1 MKLRSRTLLLS
12 GVIMLV
18 LILVLLAIS
27 QFIFMSNYGDIET
40 RYSTHVLKDEL
51 SKFNYTVSSMD
62 QTAQDWAQWDDAY
75 SFVSGG
81 NPGFVTNNLPSNV
94 FSRLNL
100 NLIMFIDNNGRVVY
114 GKAYDLENNRSM
126 SLPQNLTNLNNESPI
141 LQHGDLNGIKG
152 VVDFPEG
159 PMIIV
164 SRPIV
169 NSHEQGPV
177 RGTLIMGRYLTQDEL
192 TSMINIPN
200 STLSAVGYNDTGMSS
215 DFSRVIPSLSN
226 SSPQNVQVL
235 GSDSIAAYYLIN
247 DIYGNPAVVLKSEM
261 SRSLYKT
268 YTNTVF
274 YFIGSILLIGLI
286 FIVMILYSLDRNV
299 LQRLDLLIREILD
312 IGEKGDLKRRVTISG
327 EDELTELASSI
338 NSSLMALHKSEKNLE
353 ASEKKYRSIFENT
366 GTAMIIIEEDTT
378 ISLVNR
384 TFERFLNLGKDDIEG
399 EMKWI
404 DLIVPADKDR
414 VKGYHIIREDGNI
427 SSGIVPKNYEV
438 MVQIGKN
445 TRDFFATYDR
455 IPGTK
460 KSLISLIDITDR
472 KRAEELLKDSLKEKE
487 LLLRE
492 IHHRVKNS
500 LQIISSLLSLQA
512 AEVDDEDIV
521 ERYRES
527 ENRIHTIALIHESL
541 YQSTDISSVNFKN
554 YVDILMEDMI
564 HSYHAGDNI
573 KTTLKLGDYNLGI
586 ETAIP
591 VGLIINELVS
601 NALKHA
607 FKDDEN
613 GEIILSLDKRE
624 DGYCLTVED
633 NGVGLPDEVDID
645 NPGSLGLQL
654 VNALVSQLEGKIE
667 VVKDGGT
674 MFKISFKELVYTE
687 RF

>member
-40 RYSTHVLKDEL
+40 RYSNHVLNDEI
-51 SKFNYTVSSMD
+51 SKFNYTVSTMD
-62 QTAQDWAQWDDAY
+62 HTAQDWAQWDDAY

-81 NPGFVTNNLPSNV
+81 NPGFVSNNLPSNI

-100 NLIMFIDNNGRVVY
+100 NLIMFIDNNGRILY
-114 GKAYDLENNRSM
+114 AKAYDIDKNQYMN
-126 SLPQNLTNLNNESPI
+126 LPQNLTNLNNESPL

-159 PMIIV
+159 PIILV

-169 NSHEQGPV
+169 TSHEQGPV

-192 TSMINIPN
+192 SSMVNIPN
-200 STLSAVGYNDTGMSS
+200 STLSAVAYNDTGMSS
-215 DFSRVIPSLSN
+215 DFSKVIPSLSN

-235 GSDSIAAYYLIN
+235 GSNSIAAYYLIN

-268 YTNTVF
+268 YINTVF

-286 FIVMILYSLDRNV
+286 FIVTILYSLDRNV
-299 LQRLDLLIREILD
+299 LQRLDLLISEILD
-312 IGEKGDLKRRVTISG
+312 IGKRGDLKRHVTISG
-327 EDELTELASSI
+327 EDELTDLATSI
-338 NSSLMALHKSEKNLE
+338 NSSLLALHKSEKSLE
-353 ASEKKYRSIFENT
+353 ESEKKYRSIFENT

-384 TFERFLNLGKDDIEG
+384 TFERFLNLGKDEIEG
-399 EMKWI
+399 EIRWI
-404 DLIVPADKDR
+404 DIIVPADKDR
-414 VKGYHIIREDGNI
+414 VRGYHIIREDSNI
-427 SSGIVPKNYEV
+427 SQGIIPKTYEV
-438 MVQIGKN
+438 MVNVGDD

-460 KSLISLIDITDR
+460 RSLISLIDITDR
-472 KRAEELLKDSLKEKE
+472 KRAEGLLKDSLREKE

-512 AEVDDEDIV
+512 SEVDDEYIV

-554 YVDILMEDMI
+554 YVDILMEDMM
-564 HSYHAGDNI
+564 HSYQASHRI
-573 KTTLKLGDYNLGI
+573 KTALNLGDYNLNI

-607 FKDDEN
+607 FKYDEE
-613 GEIILSLDKRE
+613 GEINLSLDKNG
-624 DGYCLTVED
+624 DFYCLTIRD
-633 NGVGLPDEVDID
+633 DGAGLPDDVDID

-654 VNALVSQLEGKIE
+654 VTALVSQLEGKIE
-667 VVKDGGT
+667 VVRDGGT
-674 MFKISFKELVYTE
+674 MFKIGFKELVYTE

>member
-40 RYSTHVLKDEL
+40 RYSYHVLKDEL
-51 SKFNYTVSSMD
+51 GKFNYTVSTMD
-62 QTAQDWAQWDDAY
+62 HTAQDWSQWDDAY

-81 NPGFVTNNLPSNV
+81 NPGFVANNLPSNI

-100 NLIMFIDNNGRVVY
+100 NLIMFIDNNGRIVY
-114 GKAYDLENNRSM
+114 GKAYDLDKNQYTN
-126 SLPQNLTNLNNESPI
+126 LPQNLSKLTPDNPI
-141 LQHGDLNGIKG
+141 LQHGDLNGVKG
-152 VVDFPEG
+152 IVDFPEG

-177 RGTLIMGRYLTQDEL
+177 HGTLIMGRYLNQNEL
-192 TSMINIPN
+192 NTMINIPN
-200 STLSAVGYNDTGMSS
+200 STLSVVGYNDTGMSQ
-215 DFSRVIPSLSN
+215 DFSRIPTLSKN
-226 SSPQNVQVL
+226 SPQNVQIL
-235 GSDSIAAYYLIN
+235 GSDSIAAYALLN

-268 YTNTVF
+268 YINTVF
-274 YFIGSILLIGLI
+274 YFIGSILFIGLV

-299 LQRLDLLIREILD
+299 LQRLDILIGEILD
-312 IGEKGDLKRRVTISG
+312 IGRKGDLKRRVTISG
-327 EDELTELASSI
+327 EDELTDLALSI
-338 NSSLMALHKSEKNLE
+338 NSSLNALHKSEMNLE
-353 ASEKKYRSIFENT
+353 ESEKKYRSIFENT
-366 GTAMIIIEEDTT
+366 GTAMIIIENDMT

-384 TFERFLNLGKDDIEG
+384 TFERFLNLGKDEIEG
-399 EMKWI
+399 EMNWM
-404 DLIVPADKDR
+404 DMIVPADKER
-414 VKGYHIIREDGNI
+414 VKGYHKISEDINI

-438 MVQIGKN
+438 RVEIGKN

-455 IPGTK
+455 IPGTN

-472 KRAEELLKDSLKEKE
+472 KRAEDLLKDSLKEKE

-512 AEVDDEDIV
+512 AEIDDENIV

-541 YQSTDISSVNFKN
+541 YQSTDISNVNFKN
-554 YVDILMEDMI
+554 YVDILMEDMM
-564 HSYHAGDNI
+564 HVYQTTEKVN
-573 KTTLKLGDYNLGI
+573 TTLELGDYSLNI

-607 FKDDEN
+607 FNNGEM
-613 GEIILSLDKRE
+613 GEIILSLDKE
-624 DGYCLTVED
+624 GDVYSLTIKD
-633 NGVGLPDEVDID
+633 NGVGLPDDVDIN
-645 NPGSLGLQL
+645 NPVSLGLQL
-654 VNALVSQLEGKIE
+654 VNALVNQLEGNIE
-667 VVKDGGT
+667 VVRDGGT
-674 MFKISFKELVYTE
+674 MFKISFKELLYTE

>member
-27 QFIFMSNYGDIET
+27 QFIFISNYGDIET
-40 RYSTHVLKDEL
+40 RYSNHVLNDEL
-51 SKFNYTVSSMD
+51 SKFNYTVSAMD

-81 NPGFVTNNLPSNV
+81 NPGFVTNNLPSNI
-94 FSRLNL
+94 FKRLNL
-100 NLIMFIDNNGRVVY
+100 NLIMFIDNNGRIVY
-114 GKAYDLENNRSM
+114 GQAYDLDTNKSM
-126 SLPQNLTNLNNESPI
+126 NLPQNLTNLNNNSPL
-141 LQHGDLNGIKG
+141 LQHGDLNGLKG

-159 PMIIV
+159 PMILI

-169 NSHEQGPV
+169 NSHEEGPV
-177 RGTLIMGRYLTQDEL
+177 KGTLIMGRYLTQDEL
-192 TSMINIPN
+192 NGMINIPN

-215 DFSRVIPSLSN
+215 DFSKVIPTLSN
-226 SSPQNVQVL
+226 SSPQKVLIL
-235 GSDSIAAYYLIN
+235 GSDSIAAYRLIN

-268 YTNTVF
+268 YINTIF
-274 YFIGSILLIGLI
+274 YFIGSILLVGLV
-286 FIVMILYSLDRNV
+286 FIVTILYSLDRNV
-299 LQRLDLLIREILD
+299 LQRLDLLISEILD
-312 IGEKGDLKRRVTISG
+312 IGKKGDLKRRVSISG
-327 EDELTELASSI
+327 EDELTDLAASI
-338 NSSLMALHKSEKNLE
+338 NSSLMALLKSEKNLE
-353 ASEKKYRSIFENT
+353 ESEKKYRSIFENT

-384 TFERFLNLGKDDIEG
+384 TFERFLNLGKDEIEG

-404 DLIVPADKDR
+404 DMIVPADKSR
-414 VKGYHIIREDGNI
+414 VKGYHIIRDEDNI
-427 SSGIVPKNYEV
+427 SSGIIPKNYEV
-438 MVQIGKN
+438 MVRVGED

-472 KRAEELLKDSLKEKE
+472 KKAEGLLKDSLKEKE

-512 AEVDDEDIV
+512 AEMDDEDIV

-554 YVDILMEDMI
+554 YVDILMEDMM
-564 HSYHAGDNI
+564 HSYHAADRI
-573 KTTLKLGDYNLGI
+573 KTTLKLGDYNLGL

-591 VGLIINELVS
+591 AGLIINELVS

-607 FKDDEN
+607 FKDDEE
-613 GEIILSLDKRE
+613 GEIILSLDKIE
-624 DGYCLTVED
+624 DGYCLTIKD
-633 NGVGLPDEVDID
+633 NGVGLPDGVSVD
-645 NPGSLGLQL
+645 NPDSLGLQL

-667 VVKDGGT
+667 VVRDGGT
-674 MFKISFKELVYTE
+674 MFKIVIKELVYTE

>member
-40 RYSTHVLKDEL
+40 RYSNHVLNDEI
-51 SKFNYTVSSMD
+51 SKFNYTVSTMD
-62 QTAQDWAQWDDAY
+62 HTAQDWAQWDDAY

-81 NPGFVTNNLPSNV
+81 NPGFVSNNLPSNI

-100 NLIMFIDNNGRVVY
+100 NLIMFIDNNGRILY
-114 GKAYDLENNRSM
+114 AKAYDIDKNQYMN
-126 SLPQNLTNLNNESPI
+126 LPQNLTNLNNESPL

-159 PMIIV
+159 PMILV

-169 NSHEQGPV
+169 TSHEQGPV

-192 TSMINIPN
+192 SSMVNIPN
-200 STLSAVGYNDTGMSS
+200 STLSAVAYNDTGMSS
-215 DFSRVIPSLSN
+215 DFSKVIPSLSN

-235 GSDSIAAYYLIN
+235 GSNSIAAYYLIN

-268 YTNTVF
+268 YINTVF

-286 FIVMILYSLDRNV
+286 FIVTILYSLDRNV
-299 LQRLDLLIREILD
+299 LQRLDLLISEILD
-312 IGEKGDLKRRVTISG
+312 IGKRGDLKRHVTISG
-327 EDELTELASSI
+327 EDELTDLATSI
-338 NSSLMALHKSEKNLE
+338 NSSLLALHKSEKSLE
-353 ASEKKYRSIFENT
+353 ESEKKYRSIFENT

-384 TFERFLNLGKDDIEG
+384 TFERFLNLGKDEIEG
-399 EMKWI
+399 EIRWI
-404 DLIVPADKDR
+404 DIIVPADKDR
-414 VKGYHIIREDGNI
+414 VRGYHIIREDSNI
-427 SSGIVPKNYEV
+427 SQGIIPKTYEV
-438 MVQIGKN
+438 MVNVGDD

-460 KSLISLIDITDR
+460 RSLISLIDITDR
-472 KRAEELLKDSLKEKE
+472 KRAEGLLKDSLREKE

-512 AEVDDEDIV
+512 SEVDDEYIV

-554 YVDILMEDMI
+554 YVDILMEDMM
-564 HSYHAGDNI
+564 HSYQASHRI
-573 KTTLKLGDYNLGI
+573 KTALNLGDYNLNI

-607 FKDDEN
+607 FKYDEE
-613 GEIILSLDKRE
+613 GEINLSLDKNG
-624 DGYCLTVED
+624 DFYCLTIRD
-633 NGVGLPDEVDID
+633 DGAGLPDDVDID

-654 VNALVSQLEGKIE
+654 VTALVSQLEGKIE
-667 VVKDGGT
+667 VVRDGGT
-674 MFKISFKELVYTE
+674 MFKIGFKELVYTE